1 MRCINDSDIGTRLRE
16 LRLDIGAKMI
26 DIAVEF
32 DISMAQY
39 SRLESGKARITV
51 DVLEKA
57 CKYYHS
63 SINYILFGE
72 EQVHGSIFF
81 PKLQNFEEKD
91 VRRFLKI
98 LTCLLD
104 LDALS
109 EEEKN
114 TPMYK
119 MFAGGLLE
127 MIPVT
132 ANNAMPYV
140 LEYEKNIHRKS
151 ENDMI
156 RLLGLSRF
164 KWNSIMHGTRVS
176 DIMIPFVI
184 SQQFGY
190 DLNFL
195 IQNQI

>member
-1 MRCINDSDIGTRLRE
+1 
-16 LRLDIGAKMI
+16 
-26 DIAVEF
+26 
-32 DISMAQY
+32 
-39 SRLESGKARITV
+39 
-51 DVLEKA
+51 
-57 CKYYHS
+57 
-63 SINYILFGE
+63 
-72 EQVHGSIFF
+72 
-81 PKLQNFEEKD
+81 
-91 VRRFLKI
+91 
-98 LTCLLD
+98 
-104 LDALS
+104 
-109 EEEKN
+109 
-114 TPMYK
+114 MYK

-151 ENDMI
+151 DNDMI

-195 IQNQI
+195 IQNQISENLFFDDFYQKLKKERQTRVMKLFDEILVLGGQELPIEVQEVKSRLL